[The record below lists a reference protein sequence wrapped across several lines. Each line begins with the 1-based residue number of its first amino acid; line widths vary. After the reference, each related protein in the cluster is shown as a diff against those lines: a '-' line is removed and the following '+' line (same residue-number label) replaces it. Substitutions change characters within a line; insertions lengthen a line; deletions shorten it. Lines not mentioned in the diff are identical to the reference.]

1 MKSCHWKELGSQTD
15 DYLLIMTPA
24 VSPIEINTIKENIRG
39 ANTSVRK
46 HKSVTELP
54 PKVKL
59 IESNLEESNPVSDI
73 FSSSNAKKTLD
84 RTTQNLDFD
93 HLSQIPGPSKNGRHR
108 S

>member
-1 MKSCHWKELGSQTD
+1 
-15 DYLLIMTPA
+15 
-24 VSPIEINTIKENIRG
+24 NIRG

-46 HKSVTELP
+46 HKSVKKFP

-59 IESNLEESNPVSDI
+59 IESNLEESNPVSEI

-93 HLSQIPGPSKNGRHR
+93 HLSQIPGPSKNEDTPVRDKGIKDILQCSNNVR
-108 S
+108 